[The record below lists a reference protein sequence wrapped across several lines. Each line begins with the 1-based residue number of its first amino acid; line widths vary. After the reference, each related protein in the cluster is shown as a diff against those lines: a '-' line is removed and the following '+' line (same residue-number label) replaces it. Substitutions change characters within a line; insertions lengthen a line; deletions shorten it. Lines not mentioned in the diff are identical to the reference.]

1 LRRGGPASSSEQEL
15 WYSQR
20 LFWGLI
26 WARLAIFTAL
36 TLSNLFIGIWKG
48 GLDEKPSL
56 VLYALVAV
64 VYLGSLLTWLREP
77 RSMPGKYLHLQLQIV
92 IDILL
97 GSVLVFL
104 TGGIESPFCFFLA
117 LPVIVTAVFFSR
129 GRTLL
134 TALLA
139 SLALAAL
146 FVLESQGIL
155 RPLTGRLAQPPPA
168 RVAYLISLNSVV
180 YFVVAALAGTL
191 GEQLRRTGTS
201 LQRARM
207 DLESLRALHGDIVQS
222 LLSGLMVIDRQGLV
236 TLINPVAAEIL
247 QVDPD
252 QAVGRKAE
260 EVFPE
265 LAKLASWS
273 ERQQVLKT
281 EIMHRTSE
289 REIPLGLTLSPFRS
303 RGLEGGTLVHMQDLS
318 ERRRLEASI
327 KQAEK
332 MAALGQM
339 AASMAHEIRNPL
351 ASLSGAV
358 QMMRL
363 EQSDPA
369 GRKLMDI
376 VLREARRLDRLLGD
390 FLSFAQP
397 RQPRRERFS
406 LDELVKETL
415 ALYAGGLPANV
426 KLVSDIEPLAVSA
439 DIDQIR
445 QVLWNILSNAV
456 EAMPAGGKIT
466 VRVRGGSEGQEAL
479 LQVIDGAPPIPEEI
493 REHIFEPFFTTK
505 ENGTGLGLAIVER
518 IVHAHGGEIELER
531 LSAGNCFTVRLPR
544 EKNERDIDSR

>member
-36 TLSNLFIGIWKG
+36 ALSNLFIGIWKG
-48 GLDEKPSL
+48 GLEEKPSL
-56 VLYALVAV
+56 ILYALVAV
-64 VYLGSLLTWLREP
+64 VYLGTLLTWLREP
-77 RSMPGKYLHLQLQIV
+77 RSMSGKFLHIQLQII
-92 IDILL
+92 IDVLL

-117 LPVIVTAVFFSR
+117 LPIIVTAVFFSR

-155 RPLTGRLAQPPPA
+155 RPLTGRLAQPAPA

-201 LQRARM
+201 LQRTRM

-222 LLSGLMVIDRQGLV
+222 LLSGLMVVDREGAV
-236 TLINPVAAEIL
+236 SLINPVAAEIL

-252 QAVGRKAE
+252 QALGRKAVE
-260 EVFPE
+260 IFPA
-265 LAKLASWS
+265 LKQLGDWS
-273 ERQQVLKT
+273 KQQQVLKT
-281 EIMHRTSE
+281 EIVHRTPQ
-289 REIPLGLTLSPFRS
+289 RDIPIGLTLSALKS
-303 RGLEGGTLVHMQDLS
+303 RGRETGTLLHMQDLS
-318 ERRRLEASI
+318 ERKRLEASI

-358 QMMRL
+358 QMMRA
-363 EQSDPA
+363 EQTAPA

-376 VLREARRLDRLLGD
+376 VLRETRRLDRLLGD

-397 RQPRRERFS
+397 RQPQRERFS

-415 ALYAGGLPANV
+415 ALYTSGLPDGV
-426 KLVSDIEPLAVSA
+426 KLVSDTEPVTVSA

-445 QVLWNILSNAV
+445 QVLWNLLSNAV
-456 EAMPAGGKIT
+456 EAMPAGGEIT
-466 VRVRGGSEGQEAL
+466 VRVKSDSSGQEAL
-479 LQVIDGAPPIPEEI
+479 LQVVDGAPPIPEEI
-493 REHIFEPFFTTK
+493 RERIFEPFFTTK

-518 IVHAHGGEIELER
+518 IVRAHSGGIELER
-531 LSAGNCFTVRLPR
+531 LSNGNCFTVRLPR
-544 EKNERDIDSR
+544 NEHERDTDSR